1 MITIAHLMDDFGMG
15 GVTRALTL
23 FEEPMIKRQA
33 RSEVVPVK
41 ADTPLAPK
49 LSADLIIDHATIS
62 WSRLPFLI
70 SLRARNPKARIVH
83 IEHSYTR
90 AFEHSEVN
98 ATRRFRT
105 LLRTAASLFDH
116 VVCVSNAQREW
127 LSREVGIVRN
137 KLRVIYPWTDRTDL
151 FTLPTANPHGS
162 RPLKLLAYGRY
173 AKVKNFGEL
182 IAAMRA
188 FDPAEVELTL
198 FGDGPDRAELE
209 TLAADLPH
217 VDVHGPCPEP
227 GEYLKACDAVII
239 PSRYEAFGLVATE
252 ARMAARPVIAADVD
266 GLPEQACMGGHVAP
280 LGAADDIAK
289 AIGWAIKADLP
300 QLGMAARLGVKSQ
313 HMQILR
319 RWSQLIDEVETAR
332 FHRTAAK
339 DAAVWGRAAA

>member
-1 MITIAHLMDDFGMG
+1 
-15 GVTRALTL
+15 

-33 RSEVVPVK
+33 RSEVVPVH
-41 ADTPLAPK
+41 ADTHLAPR
-49 LSADLIIDHATIS
+49 LNADLIVDHATIS

-83 IEHSYTR
+83 IEHSYAR
-90 AFEHSEVN
+90 AFEQSEVN
-98 ATRRFRT
+98 AKRRFRT
-105 LLRTAASLFDH
+105 LLRTAASLFDDIL
-116 VVCVSNAQREW
+116 CVSDAQRDW
-127 LSREVGIVRN
+127 LSSEVGIAQT
-137 KLRVIYPWTDRTDL
+137 KLRVIYPWTDRTNL
-151 FTLPTANPHGS
+151 FTVPFAKPRGS
-162 RPLKLLAYGRY
+162 APLKLLAYGRY

-209 TLAADLPH
+209 TLAADLLH
-217 VDVHGPCPEP
+217 VHVHGSCPEP

-266 GLPEQACMGGHVAP
+266 GLPEQARIGGHVAR
-280 LGAADDIAK
+280 LGIADDIAK
-289 AIGWAIKADLP
+289 AIGWALRADLP
-300 QLGMAARLGVKSQ
+300 HLGMSARTGVKGQ
-313 HMQILR
+313 HTQILR
-319 RWSQLIDEVETAR
+319 RWSHLIEEVEAAR

-339 DAAVWGRAAA
+339 NAAVWGRAAA